1 MFESFKL
8 GNGTLSGLDEM
19 RVRGCAYGEFAEK
32 GFSGASLK
40 NIAGMAEVTE
50 KQLLNAFGSK
60 EELLTELIEEI
71 IDRASQIETNSS
83 LQMLACIVDSII
95 HEIEIGSRKAGF
107 IEMLFTDRTIPK
119 DVVDKCEDCLAH
131 TRIYDRFERDRLKG
145 LIKCDDTGASL
156 IMFFKSVY
164 NIVKGYVTA
173 GIKPPST
180 DWLMGLLYKK
190 TDEPKTASEALI
202 KKQNSVITT
211 FASDFDSI
219 LFADLDTG
227 KMEVYQ
233 ANGPSDRWIAE
244 MAAKGYDEYR
254 KGFADIFL
262 YPEDVEWFLTET
274 ESSNILKRFD
284 EDPVLYIDHR
294 VISRGR
300 PFFYQT
306 IIALDPYS
314 AHDNKILI
322 GGHKIAADMRPRPTD
337 SEIGN
342 VYFG

>member
-1 MFESFKL
+1 MFDSFKL

-19 RVRGCAYGEFAEK
+19 RVRGCAYGEFSEK

-40 NIAGMAEVTE
+40 NIASQAGVSE

-60 EELLTELIEEI
+60 EELLSELIEEI
-71 IDRASQIETNSS
+71 IDRTELVETNSS
-83 LQMLACIVDSII
+83 LELLAGIVDSIV

-107 IEMLFTDRTIPK
+107 IQMLFTDRTIPG
-119 DVVDKCEDCLAH
+119 DVVEKCEDCLVH
-131 TRIYDRFERDRLKG
+131 TKIYGQFERDRLKG
-145 LIKCDDTGASL
+145 LIKCEDSKNAL
-156 IMFFKSVY
+156 ITFFKSVY
-164 NIVKGYVTA
+164 NIAKGYVTA

-180 DWLMGLLYKK
+180 EWLMGLLYKK
-190 TDEPKTASEALI
+190 TEEPKSTSEALI
-202 KKQNSVITT
+202 RKQNSIITT

-233 ANGPSDRWIAE
+233 ANGPSDRWIVE

-262 YPEDVEWFLTET
+262 YPEDAEWFLTET
-274 ESSNILKRFD
+274 EASNILKRFD
-284 EDPVLYIDHR
+284 DDPVLYIDHR

-306 IIALDPYS
+306 VIALDPYS

>member
-19 RVRGCAYGEFAEK
+19 RVRGCAYGEFSEK

-40 NIAGMAEVTE
+40 NIASQAEVSE

-60 EELLTELIEEI
+60 EELLSELIEEI
-71 IDRASQIETNSS
+71 IDRTELVETNSS
-83 LQMLACIVDSII
+83 LELLAGIVDSIV
-95 HEIEIGSRKAGF
+95 HEIEIDSRKAGF
-107 IEMLFTDRTIPK
+107 IQMLFTDRTIPS
-119 DVVDKCEDCLAH
+119 DVVEKCEDCLAH
-131 TRIYDRFERDRLKG
+131 TKLYAQFERDRLKG
-145 LIKCDDTGASL
+145 LIKCEDSKNAL
-156 IMFFKSVY
+156 ITFFKSVY
-164 NIVKGYVTA
+164 NIAKGYVTA

-180 DWLMGLLYKK
+180 EWLMGLLYKK
-190 TDEPKTASEALI
+190 TEEPKSASEALI
-202 KKQNSVITT
+202 RKQNSVITT

-219 LFADLDTG
+219 LFVDLDTG

-233 ANGPSDRWIAE
+233 ANGPIDRWIVE

-262 YPEDVEWFLTET
+262 YPEDAEWFLTET
-274 ESSNILKRFD
+274 EASNILKRFD